1 MLRNEFSLSVLVEE
15 GKSKLRT
22 PFERRF
28 KSMANLIALALSITL
43 LLVSIDGSIGGRC
56 ARLEHAKRSFR
67 QHGDGGYRI
76 FIDGDPMG
84 YQPGKIY
91 NG

>member
-1 MLRNEFSLSVLVEE
+1 
-15 GKSKLRT
+15 
-22 PFERRF
+22 
-28 KSMANLIALALSITL
+28 MARIIALALSVTL
-43 LLVSIDGSIGGRC
+43 LLISINESSAGRC

-76 FIDGDPMG
+76 FIDGDPKG